1 MARVVLYPTA
11 MKLSMGTNV
20 YKARLRFSPRFQTW
34 VIAVGPVQISREGL
48 ETQHATLQADSP
60 LEERQLA
67 EAGFVAAPAP
77 SKAA

>member
-1 MARVVLYPTA
+1 
-11 MKLSMGTNV
+11 MKLHMGTNL
-20 YKARLRFSPRFQTW
+20 YKARLRFSPRFQAW

-48 ETQHATLQADSP
+48 EAQGATLQADSP

-67 EAGFVAAPAP
+67 EAGFLAPPA